1 MGLRHSQTA
10 LSCRQPRLMD
20 GRWYQD
26 RYPVGFR
33 DLARL
38 QAHRTLT
45 ANNDGTGQIRAFHQ
59 GDVDYQY

>member
-1 MGLRHSQTA
+1 MG
-10 LSCRQPRLMD
+10 